1 MGRGTCRILCS
12 WGTSVH
18 FNPNRQGELH
28 LCNTALT
35 RAALLG
41 TVRKLGT
48 FGKVST
54 KAGCKL
60 LLTLALQGG

>member
-1 MGRGTCRILCS
+1 MR
-12 WGTSVH
+12 WGEYAEFCAAGDLH
-18 FNPNRQGELH
+18 DPNRQGELD

-35 RAALLG
+35 RAALLR

-48 FGKVST
+48 FGKARI